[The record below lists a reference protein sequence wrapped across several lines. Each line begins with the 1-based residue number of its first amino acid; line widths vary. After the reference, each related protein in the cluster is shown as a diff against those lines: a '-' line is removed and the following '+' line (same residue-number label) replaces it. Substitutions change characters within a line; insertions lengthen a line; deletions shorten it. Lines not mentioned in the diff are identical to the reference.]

1 MEVIAQTR
9 PSSRPWSTA
18 ASRLRS
24 GPCLVGNLGPVLRRG
39 PASVSP
45 SVIRAGDLGLVTQT
59 EEGLTCPARV
69 QPGTEAA
76 ASQSI
81 AQIPGAPSW
90 HLSALMSTR
99 FLPGPSHLPDR
110 NTMSFV
116 AYEELIKEGDTA
128 ILSLGHGAMVAV
140 RVQRGAQTQT
150 RHGVLRHSVD
160 LIGRP
165 FGSKVTCGRG
175 GWVYV
180 LHPTPELWTLNL
192 PHRTQILYST
202 DIALLTMMLEL
213 RPGSVVCESGE
224 FFGLPQFCFW
234 KSDVKME
241 IRPSIE
247 TASSLPFLRTGV
259 GAQLVSC
266 RRSLGG

>member
-1 MEVIAQTR
+1 
-9 PSSRPWSTA
+9 
-18 ASRLRS
+18 
-24 GPCLVGNLGPVLRRG
+24 
-39 PASVSP
+39 
-45 SVIRAGDLGLVTQT
+45 
-59 EEGLTCPARV
+59 
-69 QPGTEAA
+69 
-76 ASQSI
+76 
-81 AQIPGAPSW
+81 
-90 HLSALMSTR
+90 
-99 FLPGPSHLPDR
+99 
-110 NTMSFV
+110 MSFV

-128 ILSLGHGAMVAV
+128 ILSLGHGSMMAV
-140 RVQRGAQTQT
+140 RVRRGAQTQT

-224 FFGLPQFCFW
+224 F
-234 KSDVKME
+234 S
-241 IRPSIE
+241 
-247 TASSLPFLRTGV
+247 SSLSPPQTLTRR
-259 GAQLVSC
+259 
-266 RRSLGG
+266 RRSGPMFRQRPAGPS

>member
-1 MEVIAQTR
+1 MC
-9 PSSRPWSTA
+9 S
-18 ASRLRS
+18 
-24 GPCLVGNLGPVLRRG
+24 
-39 PASVSP
+39 
-45 SVIRAGDLGLVTQT
+45 
-59 EEGLTCPARV
+59 CPHTPL
-69 QPGTEAA
+69 PG
-76 ASQSI
+76 
-81 AQIPGAPSW
+81 SW
-90 HLSALMSTR
+90 HL
-99 FLPGPSHLPDR
+99 PDCS
-110 NTMSFV
+110 TMSFV

-213 RPGSVVCESGE
+213 RPGAVVCESGE
-224 FFGLPQFCFW
+224 FFASTSEKPMQTQCVDNPQHALSEDRHGHSTCFNR
-234 KSDVKME
+234 
-241 IRPSIE
+241 I
-247 TASSLPFLRTGV
+247 FLGH
-259 GAQLVSC
+259 
-266 RRSLGG
+266 

>member
-1 MEVIAQTR
+1 
-9 PSSRPWSTA
+9 
-18 ASRLRS
+18 
-24 GPCLVGNLGPVLRRG
+24 
-39 PASVSP
+39 
-45 SVIRAGDLGLVTQT
+45 
-59 EEGLTCPARV
+59 
-69 QPGTEAA
+69 
-76 ASQSI
+76 
-81 AQIPGAPSW
+81 
-90 HLSALMSTR
+90 
-99 FLPGPSHLPDR
+99 
-110 NTMSFV
+110 MSFV

-213 RPGSVVCESGE
+213 RPGAVVCESGE
-224 FFGLPQFCFW
+224 
-234 KSDVKME
+234 
-241 IRPSIE
+241 
-247 TASSLPFLRTGV
+247 
-259 GAQLVSC
+259 
-266 RRSLGG
+266 RRSTSSGALFRRTPLTWDTLGGCALIPC

>member
-1 MEVIAQTR
+1 
-9 PSSRPWSTA
+9 
-18 ASRLRS
+18 
-24 GPCLVGNLGPVLRRG
+24 
-39 PASVSP
+39 
-45 SVIRAGDLGLVTQT
+45 
-59 EEGLTCPARV
+59 
-69 QPGTEAA
+69 
-76 ASQSI
+76 
-81 AQIPGAPSW
+81 
-90 HLSALMSTR
+90 
-99 FLPGPSHLPDR
+99 
-110 NTMSFV
+110 MSFV

-224 FFGLPQFCFW
+224 FRRLSLLM
-234 KSDVKME
+234 KAEV
-241 IRPSIE
+241 RPSVQA
-247 TASSLPFLRTGV
+247 ASACPSQAE
-259 GAQLVSC
+259 AQLLTICLYRVF
-266 RRSLGG
+266 LGAHCSEVGGQTQGSWLGDWCCPLVRLDGI

>member
-1 MEVIAQTR
+1 
-9 PSSRPWSTA
+9 
-18 ASRLRS
+18 
-24 GPCLVGNLGPVLRRG
+24 
-39 PASVSP
+39 
-45 SVIRAGDLGLVTQT
+45 
-59 EEGLTCPARV
+59 
-69 QPGTEAA
+69 
-76 ASQSI
+76 
-81 AQIPGAPSW
+81 
-90 HLSALMSTR
+90 
-99 FLPGPSHLPDR
+99 
-110 NTMSFV
+110 MSFV

-224 FFGLPQFCFW
+224 FCRLPWFVKAEVRSSVQAASACPSRAEAHSPSVSAGSFW
-234 KSDVKME
+234 
-241 IRPSIE
+241 
-247 TASSLPFLRTGV
+247 
-259 GAQLVSC
+259 GADCSEGGKTQGSW
-266 RRSLGG
+266 LGDWCCPPMRLNGI